1 MMAWRDL
8 GAKGGNRQSVDIAK
22 GRSEEGER
30 HAGKPGRL
38 GQGQGRQT
46 SHQGGLVQPKGYI

>member
-8 GAKGGNRQSVDIAK
+8 GAKGGNRESVDIAK

-30 HAGKPGRL
+30 HAGQAR
-38 GQGQGRQT
+38 QTRSGQGRQT

>member
-22 GRSEEGER
+22 GRSEEGGK
-30 HAGKPGRL
+30 HAG
-38 GQGQGRQT
+38 QARQT
-46 SHQGGLVQPKGYI
+46 RSGAG